1 MSKLGKAALN
11 KKVKLKKQKFEFP
24 RGKYQWEI
32 VGYLRKNPGW
42 NESSKLDKELGNILN
57 RQNIYYFFQHPQIDK
72 LIEKKIIEEKSVVQR
87 FERSIHAGYVY
98 FGYLHSDKHKLVTY
112 YRLNPKFVKNYK
124 EKYNKLDLEI
134 QRRDLHKKFQ
144 RD

>member
-57 RQNIYYFFQHPQIDK
+57 RQNIYYFFQHP
-72 LIEKKIIEEKSVVQR
+72 
-87 FERSIHAGYVY
+87 
-98 FGYLHSDKHKLVTY
+98 
-112 YRLNPKFVKNYK
+112 
-124 EKYNKLDLEI
+124 
-134 QRRDLHKKFQ
+134 
-144 RD
+144 